1 MKTRIVT
8 GLAIGVVILAF
19 VFLGGWWF
27 SIFVTLM
34 ATIAMMELLKMKKIQ
49 ALSLRGIAG
58 LISMW
63 LLLIPTNWF
72 DQFIPIENTKNRIV
86 YFSHPYFVN
95 ADGVN
100 KE

>member
-34 ATIAMMELLKMKKIQ
+34 ATIAMMELLKMKKNS
-49 ALSLRGIAG
+49 SL
-58 LISMW
+58 
-63 LLLIPTNWF
+63 
-72 DQFIPIENTKNRIV
+72 IV
-86 YFSHPYFVN
+86 KRNSRAYINVAAINSNELV
-95 ADGVN
+95 
-100 KE
+100 